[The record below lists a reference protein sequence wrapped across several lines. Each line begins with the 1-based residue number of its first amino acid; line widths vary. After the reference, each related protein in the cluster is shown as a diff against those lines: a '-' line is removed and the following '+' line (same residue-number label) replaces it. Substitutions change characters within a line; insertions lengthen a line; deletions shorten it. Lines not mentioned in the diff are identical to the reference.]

1 MTPKHYIRQKKLEH
15 VHATLTDPTRP
26 VPNVT
31 AVALEYGFTHL
42 GRFSELYKS
51 TYGILPSESI
61 KARLAA

>member
-1 MTPKHYIRQKKLEH
+1 MEH

-51 TYGILPSESI
+51 TYGILPSESM